1 LESWVNEPVQSVDL
15 TNCDREPI
23 HILGAVQPIGFL
35 IALTSDWMVA
45 RASANVET
53 WLGKGPEEILGKALS
68 EVFSAG
74 AVHDLRNRTIMLRGP
89 DSVERLFGVEVVAG
103 RPPLD
108 LALHLSGGSVV
119 IEGEPS
125 SGEQQDST
133 SLVRSMIGRLD
144 QCTDL
149 NTFFREGARQV
160 RGLTGFD
167 RVMVYRFAPDG
178 SGEVVG
184 EACKP
189 GIGTFFGLRYPA
201 SDIPQQARE
210 LYRRNLLRVIA
221 DVDAEPV
228 PIVPQLDPSGRP
240 LDLSLSMLRAVSPI
254 HIEYLRN
261 MGVGASMSISII
273 VEDRLWG
280 LFACHHYSPRCPSF
294 DRRSVCELFSQMF
307 SMRLEARER
316 REHVAYERRAR
327 DISDQLLGAI
337 ASNETLLQDPEWLA
351 DILMRAIPA
360 DGMGIWIAG
369 SYAFSG
375 VTPPTEE
382 FRRIIRA
389 LNGTAAGKVFATDH
403 IGSILDGAGAFAS
416 TAAGMLA
423 IPISR
428 SPRDYVVLFR
438 SELVR
443 AVRWGGDPHK
453 PVEYGPNGPR
463 LTPRQSF
470 EEWKE
475 LVQGKSQPFS
485 PAELRVAETLRAT
498 LIEVVLRLA
507 DEATA
512 ERQQAS
518 ARQEML
524 IAELNHRVR
533 NILGVIRGLIRQ
545 SQPANDPLGT
555 PAVRDFVR
563 LVDGRIHALARAHNQ
578 ITDDHWG
585 PAPMQALIDAET
597 AAIVG
602 DKERLVSEGKPL
614 LLKPQAYSTLA
625 LLLHELVTNSTKYGS
640 LSVPDGRTRL
650 AWHLDA
656 KGDLQLEW
664 SESGGP
670 PVTPPKRKGFGTTII
685 ERSIPYDLG
694 GTAEI
699 AYDPAGIR
707 AKFCIPARHVV
718 EPRPGQARPVRF
730 RRSAPDHPQALPG
743 QILKDQTVLLVE
755 DSLIIALDA
764 EDILYRLGAESVVTA
779 ATIEAALDAIENARP
794 DLALLDINLGDRNSF
809 PIAHRLNDL
818 GIPLFFATGYGEQ
831 AQLPM
836 EHRSRIVVQKPYTLE
851 IVARAVHELI
861 GDPAPADGTGTARSV
876 TTG

>member
-1 LESWVNEPVQSVDL
+1 
-15 TNCDREPI
+15 
-23 HILGAVQPIGFL
+23 
-35 IALTSDWMVA
+35 M
-45 RASANVET
+45 
-53 WLGKGPEEILGKALS
+53 
-68 EVFSAG
+68 
-74 AVHDLRNRTIMLRGP
+74 
-89 DSVERLFGVEVVAG
+89 
-103 RPPLD
+103 
-108 LALHLSGGSVV
+108 V

-125 SGEQQDST
+125 SGEHQDST

-184 EACKP
+184 EACKA

-210 LYRRNLLRVIA
+210 LYKRNLLRVIA

-228 PIVPQLDPSGRP
+228 PIVPQLDPTGRP

-261 MGVGASMSISII
+261 MGVGASMSISIM
-273 VEDRLWG
+273 VEGRLWG

-294 DRRSVCELFSQMF
+294 ERRSVCELFSQMF

-316 REHVAYERRAR
+316 QEHVAYERRAR

-545 SQPANDPLGT
+545 SQPDE

-650 AWHLDA
+650 GWHLDA
-656 KGDLQLEW
+656 KGDLQLQW

-699 AYDPAGIR
+699 TYDPAGIR
-707 AKFCIPARHVV
+707 ASSASPRATSSNRVPARRGRAPEALRTRSSAGPAGTDPQGPDGAAGRGQPDHRARRRRHPVPAGGRERRHRGDDRGRPRRHRDRAARPRPARHQ
-718 EPRPGQARPVRF
+718 PGRPQQLPDRPPAE
-730 RRSAPDHPQALPG
+730 RSRH
-743 QILKDQTVLLVE
+743 
-755 DSLIIALDA
+755 
-764 EDILYRLGAESVVTA
+764 
-779 ATIEAALDAIENARP
+779 
-794 DLALLDINLGDRNSF
+794 
-809 PIAHRLNDL
+809 
-818 GIPLFFATGYGEQ
+818 PLFFATGYGEQ

-851 IVARAVHELI
+851 IVARAVHELT
-861 GDPAPADGTGTARSV
+861 GDPVPAERTGADRSV